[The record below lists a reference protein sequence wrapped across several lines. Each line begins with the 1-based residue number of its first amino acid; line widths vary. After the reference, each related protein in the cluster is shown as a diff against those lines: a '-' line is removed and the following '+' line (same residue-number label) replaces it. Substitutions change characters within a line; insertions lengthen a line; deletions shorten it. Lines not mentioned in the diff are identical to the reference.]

1 MSKLDVSVDSQLL
14 FSNVARATNASEAR
28 YQIELIASERVIEK
42 LAYITDILSEEGD
55 EPSIAEVLEVSL
67 DSLIGMLSGA

>member
-1 MSKLDVSVDSQLL
+1 MSKLDVSVESQSP
-14 FSNVARATNASEAR
+14 FSNVARAPNVSEAH
-28 YQIELIASERVIEK
+28 YQIQFIASERVIEK

-55 EPSIAEVLEVSL
+55 EPSVAEVLEVSL